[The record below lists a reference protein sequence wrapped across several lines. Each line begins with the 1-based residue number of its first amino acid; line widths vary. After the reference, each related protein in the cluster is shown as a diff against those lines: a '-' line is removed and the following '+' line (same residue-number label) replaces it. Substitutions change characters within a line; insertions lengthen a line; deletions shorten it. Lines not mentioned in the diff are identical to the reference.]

1 MLFGV
6 LFWSC
11 LYVFVVVRPPRTE
24 GLVHEFGI
32 ASEIW
37 QAVRRSAE
45 RHGGGRVLSI
55 TMELGEVNLIEDEQ
69 LRFWVTALAERDG
82 SPGVE
87 LRISHIPAQ
96 ARCRQCGEARAPFA
110 KATGPRA
117 VEEAKRRRGEPPSP
131 RLRGP
136 GEAGGESR
144 FPGGW
149 YARPEGPCP
158 KCGATEVEVVG
169 GREIRVVSAEI
180 ESSPLSC
187 GHPLSK
193 GGEGDES

>member
-1 MLFGV
+1 MTVPGTG
-6 LFWSC
+6 
-11 LYVFVVVRPPRTE
+11 R
-24 GLVHEFGI
+24 VHEFGI

-55 TMELGEVNLIEDEQ
+55 TMELGEMNLIQDEQ

-82 SPGVE
+82 SPGVA
-87 LRISHIPAQ
+87 LRISHIPAE
-96 ARCRQCGEARAPFA
+96 ARCRQCGEVRAPFA
-110 KATGPRA
+110 KATGPKG
-117 VEEAKRRRGEPPSP
+117 VEEASSRRAED
-131 RLRGP
+131 
-136 GEAGGESR
+136 AGNDPR

-158 KCGATEVEVVG
+158 RCGSLEVEVTG

-180 ESSPLSC
+180 ESSPLS
-187 GHPLSK
+187 S
-193 GGEGDES
+193 